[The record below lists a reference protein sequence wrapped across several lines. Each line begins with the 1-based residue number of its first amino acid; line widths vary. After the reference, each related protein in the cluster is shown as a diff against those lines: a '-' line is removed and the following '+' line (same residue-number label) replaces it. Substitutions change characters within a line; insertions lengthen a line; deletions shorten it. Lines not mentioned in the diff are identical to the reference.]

1 MHEDLEWDIRVPLV
15 SNVFVVVDVL
25 VIFLLLSVGLAGLV
39 LFLTGVSV
47 YRVFRVFLIAD
58 GILIV
63 LLFGVIGY
71 VFTNRFMLKYRI
83 DDEGVLVQVG
93 KFTNQVNRA
102 AWRISSFIQQHGFH
116 GERVF
121 TLGDESLFVPW
132 GRVTRVV
139 VDERRN
145 VATLTDSVRPLMRIY
160 CTSGNFDMVFD
171 KLRSHIPEL
180 IE

>member
-1 MHEDLEWDIRVPLV
+1 MYEDLEWDIRVPLV

-25 VIFLLLSVGLAGLV
+25 VVFLLLSGGLAGLV
-39 LFLTGVSV
+39 LFLTGVNI

-83 DDEGVLVQVG
+83 DDKGVLVQVG
-93 KFTNQVNRA
+93 PFTNQVNRA
-102 AWRISSFIQQHGFH
+102 AWRFSSFIQRHGFH
-116 GERVF
+116 GGRVF
-121 TLGDESLFVPW
+121 TLDDESLFVPW
-132 GRVTRVV
+132 SRVTRVV
-139 VDERRN
+139 VDERRK
-145 VATLTDSVRPLMRIY
+145 VATLTTSVRPLIRIY
-160 CTSGNFDMVFD
+160 CTSGNVDMVFD
-171 KLRSHIPEL
+171 TLRSHIPEL